1 MLSRPVSGGRLRPL
15 PLLSKSAP
23 LLPPQQ
29 RTIIGPREDS
39 LQSMRDTRA
48 LLSYR
53 SGPARGLNE
62 ILREKKKERAVSPA
76 RRVRQVLAP
85 VVCVK
90 FWQTETGFEPATPR
104 SEVWCSNPLSYTAFL
119 EGLPLKKKWKTKFDN
134 NKLRRYKSF
143 GWKDTGKL
151 TSLLKRVSLNS
162 ATRSG
167 LVSLSLHCT
176 HGTAR
181 AKGLRPSRRLPAPR
195 WSRGP
200 SLVVA
205 ATGPSHRGID
215 DDGALRIARRPD
227 APPRPGPG
235 PGRPR
240 RRRRGTRGTG
250 VFPSRRPR
258 SWIPRVD
265 EASES
270 STLASAPPSR
280 SPRRRTGRIP
290 RRPASSSP
298 WATSPGSTVSPD
310 PPTRRRP
317 RSADSLPS
325 RPISPLPLSLSSRSS
340 SPAPPRCQQG
350 RVRAL

>member
-23 LLPPQQ
+23 LPPPQQ

-167 LVSLSLHCT
+167 LGSRSLHCT
-176 HGTAR
+176 HGTAQHTR
-181 AKGLRPSRRLPAPR
+181 TLQHTCNDCSRFLKIVITSYSEMNHLLSDKFCLNCFDKSVFRH
-195 WSRGP
+195 
-200 SLVVA
+200 V
-205 ATGPSHRGID
+205 HRD
-215 DDGALRIARRPD
+215 R
-227 APPRPGPG
+227 
-235 PGRPR
+235 RPR
-240 RRRRGTRGTG
+240 RKQRPRLRRGGQ
-250 VFPSRRPR
+250 
-258 SWIPRVD
+258 
-265 EASES
+265 A
-270 STLASAPPSR
+270 
-280 SPRRRTGRIP
+280 
-290 RRPASSSP
+290 
-298 WATSPGSTVSPD
+298 
-310 PPTRRRP
+310 
-317 RSADSLPS
+317 
-325 RPISPLPLSLSSRSS
+325 
-340 SPAPPRCQQG
+340 
-350 RVRAL
+350 